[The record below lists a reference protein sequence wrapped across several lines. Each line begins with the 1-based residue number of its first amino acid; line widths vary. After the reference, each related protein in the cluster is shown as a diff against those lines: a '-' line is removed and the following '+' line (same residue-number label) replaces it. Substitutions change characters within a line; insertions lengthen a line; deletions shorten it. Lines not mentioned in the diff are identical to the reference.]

1 MKVRADLVKKLL
13 SIGEASNYLG
23 ISIDTLRRWEKRDKV
38 KVLRSPGGHR
48 YFKKED
54 LDNLFG
60 SKYERDELAKESLQS
75 KSDEK
80 TTKIETADTATVT
93 DQIQPEV
100 NRPLD
105 EKPKLVVPRYFITQR
120 PSKYDK
126 LLALS
131 TNIVPSISTP
141 LPTRSSILEPSA
153 NHEATKKSLFL
164 LSNKKIGVITI
175 SLITAFILL
184 ITLLFIIF
192 SPPKIIS
199 PIP

>member
-1 MKVRADLVKKLL
+1 MKVRADLAKKLL

-23 ISIDTLRRWEKRDKV
+23 ISIDTLRRWEKREKV
-38 KVLRSPGGHR
+38 EVYRSPGGHR

-60 SKYERDELAKESLQS
+60 SKYERDELAKVDLKS

-80 TTKIETADTATVT
+80 TTKIEIADTATVT

-131 TNIVPSISTP
+131 TNIDSISTP
-141 LPTRSSILEPSA
+141 PLSHPSILEPST
-153 NHEATKKSLFL
+153 NPEVTKKPIFL
-164 LSNKKIGVITI
+164 LSNERFGLVTISITI
-175 SLITAFILL
+175 ALIAL
-184 ITLLFIIF
+184 ITLLIIVF